1 MKPSKGTIARTII
14 LVLALV
20 NQVLS
25 ICGKAVLP
33 ITDAQVEQVTTLII
47 TIVTAVW
54 SWWKNNSFTY
64 AAIEGDAVKD
74 RMKQADV
81 TFEEG

>member
-14 LVLALV
+14 LALALV

-33 ITDAQVEQVTTLII
+33 ITDAQVEQVTSLII
-47 TIVTAVW
+47 TIVTSVW
-54 SWWKNNSFTY
+54 SWWKNNSLTS
-64 AAIEGDAVKD
+64 AAIEADQLKD
-74 RMKQADV
+74 RLKKAEV
-81 TFEEG
+81 